1 MKGKGESLGY
11 VPALDGLRAISI
23 AMVVGHHSPLQN
35 AFFFDQGGSG
45 VDVFFV
51 LSGYLIS
58 SLLLDE
64 RAASGTISLRDFYI
78 RRFLRIVPVFWV
90 FAFVLSIAGTEAP
103 GFLPWVLTY
112 TSNIGL
118 AFGYMALQGGA
129 PLTWSLSM
137 EEQFYVAWPPLVRR
151 FDRPALVRGVVVAIV
166 LTSLWRL
173 VLVERGIYD
182 FPELYC
188 RPDARMDTI
197 LWGCLAAL
205 VEKEAW
211 FRELRPRIL
220 AARRLLLALLLTT
233 GAASY
238 RMAEIEPTY
247 MGRLGFL
254 VQAALTAGVIL
265 WVRSCPASRVT
276 LLLGTWPLVWVGKLS
291 YSIYLWHLAVAH
303 FVLNPLFGKL
313 GPLLPAATPSWARW
327 TLGVAAWI
335 AAVVAGGLLSY
346 LAIERP
352 FLRLKSRFTRAT
364 LAPEPRGG
372 DRSGPAL

>member
-1 MKGKGESLGY
+1 MTKKGDSLGY

-35 AFFFDQGGSG
+35 SFFFDQGGSG

-58 SLLLDE
+58 SLILDE
-64 RAASGTISLRDFYI
+64 REETGTISLRDFYI

-90 FAFVLSIAGTEAP
+90 FAFVLSIAGTEGP

-112 TSNIGL
+112 TSNVGL

-151 FDRPALVRGVVVAIV
+151 FDARALQRGVVVFIAA
-166 LTSLWRL
+166 TTAWRL
-173 VLVERGIYD
+173 VLVERGIFN

-188 RPDARMDTI
+188 RPDARMDMI

-205 VEKEAW
+205 VEREEW
-211 FRELRPRIL
+211 FQALRPRIL
-220 AARRLLLALLLTT
+220 EARRLLLLLLLVA

-238 RMAEIEPTY
+238 RMAEIDPTY
-247 MGRLGFL
+247 MGRVGFL
-254 VQAALTAGVIL
+254 LHGVLTAAVIL
-265 WVRSCPASRVT
+265 WVRACPVSRVT
-276 LLLGTWPLVWVGKLS
+276 VLLGSWPLVWVGKLS

-303 FVLNPLFGKL
+303 FVLTPLFGRVA
-313 GPLLPAATPSWARW
+313 PLLPAATPSWARW
-327 TLGVAAWI
+327 ALAVVAWI

-346 LAIERP
+346 LVIEKP
-352 FLRLKSRFTRAT
+352 FLRLKSRFARTGRAEKAA
-364 LAPEPRGG
+364 AP
-372 DRSGPAL
+372 AAV